1 MPKSEIIFIFRLFFI
16 RFLNRLRGAAMLN
29 EELLKKI
36 RYIELNV
43 KKKVDSYFQ
52 GSYHT
57 LFKGH
62 GLEFQEVR
70 EYTENDD
77 ARLIDWNVTARTG
90 KPFVKLYQEERELTV
105 MVLADISGSS
115 IYGQNDGIRDAM
127 TTIAAALTFSAIKN
141 SDKVGLLLFSD
152 KIEEYIPPRKGK
164 NHLLTVIRS
173 LLTAEPAGRGTDPDA
188 AFKFLNKVMKRKALV
203 FFLSDMLFDKMPES
217 VKPAL
222 LKHEIISVGLIDE
235 MLFSPFV
242 DGALRTLDPE
252 NGIVETLDFSQASSI
267 GIDRF
272 IAEKKDSLDRLGI
285 SSMWIRNRENY
296 MDDLVNEFR
305 KLNRTK
311 KR

>member
-1 MPKSEIIFIFRLFFI
+1 M
-16 RFLNRLRGAAMLN
+16 RGFAMLN

-52 GSYHT
+52 GSYQT

-77 ARLIDWNVTARTG
+77 ARLIDWNVTVRMG

-105 MVLADISGSS
+105 LIIADISGSS
-115 IYGQNDGIRDAM
+115 IYGQNEGIRDAM

-152 KIEEYIPPRKGK
+152 KVEEYIPPRKGK

-173 LLTAEPAGRGTDPDA
+173 LLTAEPTGRGTDPDA
-188 AFKFLNKVMKRKALV
+188 AFTFLNKMMKRKALV

-222 LKHEIISVGLIDE
+222 LKHEIVSVGVIDE
-235 MLFSPFV
+235 MLFLPFV
-242 DGALRTLDPE
+242 DGALRTFDPE
-252 NGIVETLDFSQASSI
+252 SGIAETLDFSQASRI
-267 GIDRF
+267 KEERF
-272 IAEKKDSLDRLGI
+272 IAEKKAEFDRLGI
-285 SSMWIRNRENY
+285 NSMWIRNRENY
-296 MDDLVNEFR
+296 MDDLESEFK
-305 KLNRTK
+305 KLNRIK

>member
-1 MPKSEIIFIFRLFFI
+1 MLFFGC
-16 RFLNRLRGAAMLN
+16 FLLRMRGFAMLN

-52 GSYHT
+52 GSYQT

-90 KPFVKLYQEERELTV
+90 KPFVKLYKEERELTV
-105 MVLADISGSS
+105 LVVADISGSS
-115 IYGQNDGIRDAM
+115 IYGQRSGIRDAM

-152 KIEEYIPPRKGK
+152 KVEEYIPPRKGK

-173 LLTAEPAGRGTDPDA
+173 LLTAEPTGRGTDPDA
-188 AFKFLNKVMKRKALV
+188 AFAFLNKMMKRKALV
-203 FFLSDMLFDKMPES
+203 FFLSDMLFDKLPDS
-217 VKPAL
+217 IKTTAS
-222 LKHEIISVGLIDE
+222 KHEIVSVGLVDD
-235 MLFSPFV
+235 MLFSPFT
-242 DGALRTLDPE
+242 DGALRTVDPE
-252 NGIVETLDFSQASSI
+252 NGETALLDFTNAARI
-267 GIDRF
+267 GEERF
-272 IAEKKDSLDRLGI
+272 IAEKKSGFDRLGI

-296 MDDLVNEFR
+296 MDDLVNEFQ
-305 KLNRTK
+305 KLNRIR

>member
-1 MPKSEIIFIFRLFFI
+1 MPKFEIIFIFRLFFI
-16 RFLNRLRGAAMLN
+16 RFLDRLRGFAMLN

-115 IYGQNDGIRDAM
+115 IYGQNSGIRDAM

-222 LKHEIISVGLIDE
+222 LKHEIVSVGLIDE

-242 DGALRTLDPE
+242 DGALRTVDPE
-252 NGIVETLDFSQASSI
+252 SGETAVLDFSQASRI
-267 GIDRF
+267 GIERF

-305 KLNRTK
+305 KLNRIK

>member
-1 MPKSEIIFIFRLFFI
+1 
-16 RFLNRLRGAAMLN
+16 MLD

-105 MVLADISGSS
+105 MITADISKSS
-115 IYGQNDGIRDAM
+115 IYGRNSGIRDAM
-127 TTIAAALTFSAIKN
+127 ATIAAALAFSAIKN
-141 SDKVGLLLFSD
+141 SDKVGLLLFSH
-152 KIEEYIPPRKGK
+152 KVEEYIPPRKGQ

-173 LLTAEPAGRGTDPDA
+173 LLTAEPTGHGTNPDA

-203 FFLSDMLFDKMPES
+203 FFLSDMLFDKIPDS
-217 VKPAL
+217 VKTTL
-222 LKHEIISVGLIDE
+222 SKHEIVSIGLVDE
-235 MLFSPFV
+235 IMFQPFI
-242 DGALRTLDPE
+242 DGALRTVDPE
-252 NGIVETLDFSQASSI
+252 SGENSVLDFSQQSRI
-267 GIDRF
+267 GIESF
-272 IAEKKDSLDRLGI
+272 ISEKKAAFDRLGV
-285 SSMWIRNRENY
+285 SSMWIRNREQY
-296 MDDLVNEFR
+296 MDDLANEFS
-305 KLNRTK
+305 KLNRIK

>member
-1 MPKSEIIFIFRLFFI
+1 
-16 RFLNRLRGAAMLN
+16 MLD

-105 MVLADISGSS
+105 MITADISKSS
-115 IYGQNDGIRDAM
+115 IYGRNSGIRDAM
-127 TTIAAALTFSAIKN
+127 ATIAAALAFSAIKN

-152 KIEEYIPPRKGK
+152 KVEEYIPPRKGR

-173 LLTAEPAGRGTDPDA
+173 LLTAEPTGHGTNPDA

-203 FFLSDMLFDKMPES
+203 FFLSDMLFDKIPDS
-217 VKPAL
+217 VKTTL
-222 LKHEIISVGLIDE
+222 SKHEIVSIGLVDE
-235 MLFSPFV
+235 IMFQPFV
-242 DGALRTLDPE
+242 DGAIRTVDPE
-252 NGIVETLDFSQASSI
+252 SGENSILDFSQQSRI
-267 GIDRF
+267 GIDGF
-272 IAEKKDSLDRLGI
+272 ISEKKAAFDRLGV
-285 SSMWIRNRENY
+285 SSMWIRNREQY
-296 MDDLVNEFR
+296 MDDLANEFS
-305 KLNRTK
+305 KLNRIRK
-311 KR
+311 K